1 MPVFLTVLGIIAMLT
16 GSAAIAY
23 GFVLVGFSLADTL
36 IVSGSVAVMGG
47 ALALAAAAML
57 RALGRVEELLVQ
69 SAYGP
74 ATIGMTQTSYMPPE
88 IVPAN
93 LPEAPVEPA
102 PVASPSVG
110 VSSVA
115 AAATAVVGGGLAMA
129 AATRSGDDTLVA
141 AEPETPAV
149 PAYVPE
155 PVPEAKPQVFDLDA
169 LAAALAAPA
178 ATSSTIEPV
187 EPELP
192 FEPETSPEPVPAPEA
207 KPVAEPVA
215 EPASVAFADDM
226 SIEDRLAAI
235 LDMPIPEAGAPSAVE
250 EKTESKPPIG
260 PVVETHEAPATSAVD
275 DAFEAL
281 DEPPTVIK
289 TGTIDDMV
297 YSLYSDGSIEAVFPD
312 GIKRFAS
319 VKELREH
326 VGL

>member
-57 RALGRVEELLVQ
+57 RALVRVEELLVQ

-115 AAATAVVGGGLAMA
+115 VAATAVVGGGLAMA

-155 PVPEAKPQVFDLDA
+155 PVPEAPKPQVLDLDA
-169 LAAALAAPA
+169 LAAALVAPA
-178 ATSSTIEPV
+178 ATSSTIEPA

-192 FEPETSPEPVPAPEA
+192 FEPEISPEPVPAPEA
-207 KPVAEPVA
+207 KPVAEPA
-215 EPASVAFADDM
+215 PAAFANDM

-250 EKTESKPPIG
+250 EKTESKPPVE
-260 PVVETHEAPATSAVD
+260 PVIETHEAPATSAVD
-275 DAFEAL
+275 EAFEAL